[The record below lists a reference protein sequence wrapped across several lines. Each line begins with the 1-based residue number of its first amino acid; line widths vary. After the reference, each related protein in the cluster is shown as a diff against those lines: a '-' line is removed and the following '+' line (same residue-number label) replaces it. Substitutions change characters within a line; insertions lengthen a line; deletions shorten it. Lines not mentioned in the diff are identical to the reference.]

1 MVVGR
6 ARLELAISFENTVLS
21 RARIPIPPPTHD
33 YRLYTRKQ
41 TGPQNILSRF
51 ALCMFRGTF
60 ATPALWTERLYQ
72 FGYSLPACLC
82 SVFLLSCPPT
92 RNRTWDPLLK
102 RQLLYQLSYGRERE
116 QNLNYTVFTRK
127 HRQSIGTGASQSK
140 FVQRM

>member
-60 ATPALWTERLYQ
+60 ATPALYSGRLYQ
-72 FGYSLPACLC
+72 FRHLPSRAPVHIIM
-82 SVFLLSCPPT
+82 SAPLSA
-92 RNRTWDPLLK
+92 PLEIL
-102 RQLLYQLSYGRERE
+102 QLLTSRNSEH
-116 QNLNYTVFTRK
+116 F
-127 HRQSIGTGASQSK
+127 
-140 FVQRM
+140 